1 MGHGQSKFLGKLTDL
16 VGRHAYLVLG
26 MWIIVAAGLNLVAPH
41 LEQVCLEK
49 SGPLIPESAPSLVT
63 LKNIGIQFGESQAS
77 ALGYLVLEDDRGF
90 NDADRTYYDD
100 MITKL
105 RSNKSEI
112 DSVQDLL
119 RDPATT
125 HIAASAD
132 GKAVYAIV
140 RFYGG
145 VGSATQREGQ
155 GFVRD
160 TDRPDSK
167 TRWPIGLS
175 DRSGANHR

>member
-1 MGHGQSKFLGKLTDL
+1 MGHGQSNFLGKLTDL

-41 LEQVCLEK
+41 LEQVCLQK

-77 ALGYLVLEDDRGF
+77 ALGYLVVEDDRGF

-105 RSNKSEI
+105 RANTSEI

-175 DRSGANHR
+175 DRSGADHR